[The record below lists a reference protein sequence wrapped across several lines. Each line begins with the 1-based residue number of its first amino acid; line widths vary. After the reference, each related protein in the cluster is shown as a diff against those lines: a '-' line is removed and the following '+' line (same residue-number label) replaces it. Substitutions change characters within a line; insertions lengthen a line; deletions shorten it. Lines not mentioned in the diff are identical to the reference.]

1 MNRTVKKWIAW
12 LLVAA
17 YLPMLLV
24 SVLHVHHVPGAEEA
38 ECYQCVRHIAH
49 PAHFGE
55 YHSDEQTCLYCH
67 VLSMPNLAL
76 ALAAGLVVLMAAV
89 RLATAVAQVSGIL
102 CVGTQRL
109 RAPPV
114 GAPASCRQ

>member
-1 MNRTVKKWIAW
+1 MNKTLRNRMAW

-17 YLPMLLV
+17 YLPMLLA
-24 SVLHVHHVPGAEEA
+24 SVLHVHHLPAAGEA
-38 ECYQCVRHIAH
+38 DCFKCVHHIAH

-55 YHSDEQTCLYCH
+55 YHSSEQTCLYCH

-89 RLATAVAQVSGIL
+89 RL
-102 CVGTQRL
+102 CVLPSAAEASCSRGRVRL
-109 RAPPV
+109 RAPPER
-114 GAPASCRQ
+114 G

>member
-1 MNRTVKKWIAW
+1 MNRTIRNWMAW

-17 YLPMLLV
+17 YLPMLLA
-24 SVLHVHHVPGAEEA
+24 SVLHVHHQPVAEEKA
-38 ECYQCVRHIAH
+38 CYDCAHHIAH

-55 YHSDEQTCLYCH
+55 YHSAEQTCLYCH
-67 VLSMPNLAL
+67 VLTMPNLAL
-76 ALAAGLVVLMAAV
+76 ALATGLVVLMAAV
-89 RLATAVAQVSGIL
+89 RLVAAVSRVS
-102 CVGTQRL
+102 CSQRVGTQRL